1 MAKTSMIGFFKN
13 RFVQSIMLSGLFLQ
27 IGIWVRNF
35 SVLLY
40 IMDKT
45 NNNPTAVSLISA
57 AEFVPIFLFSFIGGT
72 FADRWRPKRTM
83 VLCDFF
89 SALSVFAVLLT
100 LLSGV
105 WQAVFFATLVSA
117 ILSQFSQP
125 SAMKLF
131 KQHVAEDQLQMGM
144 AMFQTLMAIFMIIG
158 PALGTFVF
166 QTFGINTAI
175 GVMGVAFLLSAG
187 VLTFLPPDQPV
198 EEKEK
203 TTLGTEMREGVRYVL
218 SKPVLKILG
227 GAFMAAGLGV
237 GIIQPLGVFIIV
249 ERLGLDKKDL
259 QWLMMTSGVAML
271 LGGAV
276 SMVLSKKIAP
286 QKLLATGML
295 VAGLGTGVF
304 ALSTQ
309 FWLTL
314 LIQFVIGC
322 FLPLINIGIN
332 TIMLQATESEFIGRA
347 NGILNPLFMGMMV
360 VTMSTAGWL
369 KQQLSLITAYEIA
382 AVLFLIGVIIILPL
396 FKMKLKAQIEAEPQA
411 VPSMES

>member
-1 MAKTSMIGFFKN
+1 MDMARMSSFFGN
-13 RFVQSIMLSGLFLQ
+13 RFVQAIMLSGLFLQ

-35 SVLLY
+35 SVLLF
-40 IMDKT
+40 IMEKT
-45 NNNPTAVSLISA
+45 NNDPTAVSLISA

-89 SALSVFAVLLT
+89 SAISVFVVLLT
-100 LLSGV
+100 LLSGT

-131 KQHVAEDQLQMGM
+131 KQHVPEDQLQMGM
-144 AMFQTLMAIFMIIG
+144 AMFQTLMASFMIVG

-175 GVMGVAFLLSAG
+175 AVMGVAFLLSAG
-187 VLTFLPPDQPV
+187 VLTFLPADRSV
-198 EEKEK
+198 EVKSNPS
-203 TTLGTEMREGVRYVL
+203 LFGEMREGVRYVM
-218 SKPVLKILG
+218 SKPVLKVLG

-249 ERLGLDKKDL
+249 EKLGLPKENL
-259 QWLMMTSGVAML
+259 QWMMMANGLAML
-271 LGGAV
+271 IGGGAA
-276 SMVLSKKIAP
+276 MGLSKKIAP
-286 QKLLATGML
+286 QKLLAAGMF
-295 VAGLGTGVF
+295 VAGVGTGVF
-304 ALSTQ
+304 AMSSQ
-309 FWLTL
+309 FWLTMV
-314 LIQFVIGC
+314 IQFVIGL

-332 TIMLQATESEFIGRA
+332 TLMLQSTEEEFIGRA

-360 VTMSTAGWL
+360 ITMSIAGWM
-369 KQQLSLITAYEIA
+369 KQQLSLVTCYELA
-382 AVLFLIGVIIILPL
+382 AGLFLIGVIVILPL
-396 FKMKLKAQIEAEPQA
+396 FKMKLNVQKK
-411 VPSMES
+411 

>member
-1 MAKTSMIGFFKN
+1 MDMARMSSFFGN
-13 RFVQSIMLSGLFLQ
+13 RFVQAIMLSGLFLQ

-35 SVLLY
+35 SVLLF
-40 IMDKT
+40 IMEKT
-45 NNNPTAVSLISA
+45 NNDPTAVSLISA

-89 SALSVFAVLLT
+89 SAISVFVVLLT
-100 LLSGV
+100 LLSGT

-131 KQHVAEDQLQMGM
+131 KQHVPEDQLQMGM
-144 AMFQTLMAIFMIIG
+144 AMFQTLMASFMIVG

-175 GVMGVAFLLSAG
+175 AVMGVAFLLSAG
-187 VLTFLPPDQPV
+187 VLTFLPADRPV
-198 EEKEK
+198 EVKSNPS
-203 TTLGTEMREGVRYVL
+203 LFGEMREGVRYVM
-218 SKPVLKILG
+218 SKPVLKVLG

-249 ERLGLDKKDL
+249 EKLGLPKENL
-259 QWLMMTSGVAML
+259 QWMMMANGLAML
-271 LGGAV
+271 IGGGAA
-276 SMVLSKKIAP
+276 MGLSKKIAP
-286 QKLLATGML
+286 QKLLAAGMF
-295 VAGLGTGVF
+295 VAGVGTGVF
-304 ALSTQ
+304 AMSSQ
-309 FWLTL
+309 FWLTMV
-314 LIQFVIGC
+314 IQFVIGL

-332 TIMLQATESEFIGRA
+332 TLMLQSTEEEFIGRA

-360 VTMSTAGWL
+360 ITMSIAGWM
-369 KQQLSLITAYEIA
+369 KQQLSLVSCYELA
-382 AVLFLIGVIIILPL
+382 AGLFLIGVIVILPL
-396 FKMKLKAQIEAEPQA
+396 FKMKLNVKKEQETKA
-411 VPSMES
+411 VPSLEN